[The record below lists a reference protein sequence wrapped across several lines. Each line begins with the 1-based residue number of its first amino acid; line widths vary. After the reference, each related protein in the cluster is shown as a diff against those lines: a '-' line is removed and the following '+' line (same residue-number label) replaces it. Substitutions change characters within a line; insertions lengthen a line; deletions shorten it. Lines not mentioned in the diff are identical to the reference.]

1 MHRGGNRKN
10 DQKRVITLS
19 ATLFDTDMAT
29 ANKAFDEAMKKI
41 PTPDGISR
49 NTGGEFEVMIDAMSS
64 LLLAIVIGI
73 LLMYM
78 VMAAQFE
85 SLSQP
90 LIILFTLPLAMI
102 GVVAGHVIAG
112 MPLSVVSCIGIL
124 MLMGIIVNNAIVL
137 IDFINSSKKE
147 NPDMERTD
155 RVVYAGITRMR
166 PVLMTTLT
174 SVLGF
179 LPMALAMGSSGAAMM
194 QPLAVSLTGGL
205 TIGTVLTLFV
215 IPVVYTIFDDLSKK
229 RRLKKEAK
237 REKAD

>member
-1 MHRGGNRKN
+1 
-10 DQKRVITLS
+10 
-19 ATLFDTDMAT
+19 
-29 ANKAFDEAMKKI
+29 
-41 PTPDGISR
+41 
-49 NTGGEFEVMIDAMSS
+49 
-64 LLLAIVIGI
+64 
-73 LLMYM
+73 
-78 VMAAQFE
+78 
-85 SLSQP
+85 
-90 LIILFTLPLAMI
+90 
-102 GVVAGHVIAG
+102 
-112 MPLSVVSCIGIL
+112 

-137 IDFINSSKKE
+137 LDFINSSKKE